1 MASLVLSKKG
11 MKGEG
16 MRFVALCKD
25 QEHALDQIRT
35 ILQVEADTGGEPLM
49 FRTGAG
55 VGEVKVAIPFNQDR
69 HSLQLQEEPHLEF
82 AEFFLGKGRL
92 YHVSVFLDEDS
103 TTIATTRFAIINNNS
118 F

>member
-1 MASLVLSKKG
+1 MASVVLSKKG

-16 MRFVALCKD
+16 VRFVALHKD
-25 QEHALDQIRT
+25 QERALDAIRT
-35 ILQVEADTGGEPLM
+35 IMQVEADTGGEPLI
-49 FRTGAG
+49 FRAG
-55 VGEVKVAIPFNQDR
+55 GIGVKVAIPFNSDR

-82 AEFFLGKGRL
+82 PEFFLGEKGRL

-103 TTIATTRFAIINNNS
+103 TTIATTRFAIINDSS